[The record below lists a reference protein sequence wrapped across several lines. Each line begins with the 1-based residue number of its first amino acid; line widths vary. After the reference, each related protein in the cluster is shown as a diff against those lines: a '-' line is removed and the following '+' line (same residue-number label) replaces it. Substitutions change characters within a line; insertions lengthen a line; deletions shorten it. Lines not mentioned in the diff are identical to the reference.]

1 MRIYQKL
8 EDTHVIVT
16 TETEWNPSERN
27 GIPVRNMVID
37 NATIAMYRPFLAAE
51 RAKREAER
59 NGAAQQYTESTEKR
73 G

>member
-1 MRIYQKL
+1 MKG
-8 EDTHVIVT
+8 T
-16 TETEWNPSERN
+16 TETGWNSGERN
-27 GIPVRNMVID
+27 GIPVRTMVID

-59 NGAAQQYTESTEKR
+59 NCAAQQYTESTEKR